1 MEQAD
6 NTLIRNA
13 SIDPAHPRWAFVPR
27 LGACAWCVFLGSQ
40 GFMYHSQSTVSASR
54 HRHCKCSSVVD
65 FDTRNP
71 SLKGYNQAAMQDA
84 YKKCRDAVIDDIDS
98 TWAAMSKEEIEAYAR
113 THNIRKGH
121 SVFDVYQRN
130 RIIQEMK
137 TRDREWLRTGKAAK
151 VDTSLLDKV
160 QYDRLED
167 YEKKTWDWL
176 AENHGLGFTLLPED
190 PSKPANIDALYQ
202 GALWELKN
210 PKQGKH
216 AIEDRIREGCK
227 KWKRLSLKS
236 SPKIIICN
244 SESNRSDKEVLE
256 ESVRRCK
263 WYGADELIFLSH
275 DGTKLYRWAK

>member
-1 MEQAD
+1 MVDETLYKQYIQALDANTNLLERALDNLAIELAVLSGDALEQALAARYASLIKEYGTIAASAACDFYAQQRQLAQVEQTYGAYTPTQATTAKDFSLFSEVGRALKKQEIGKILQELNGYAVRRTMEQAD

-40 GFMYHSQSTVSASR
+40 GFVYHSQSTVSASR
-54 HRHCKCSSVVD
+54 HSHCKCSSVVD

-84 YKKCRDAVIDDIDS
+84 YKECRDAVIDDIDS

-151 VDTSLLDKV
+151 TTQS
-160 QYDRLED
+160 
-167 YEKKTWDWL
+167 
-176 AENHGLGFTLLPED
+176 
-190 PSKPANIDALYQ
+190 
-202 GALWELKN
+202 
-210 PKQGKH
+210 
-216 AIEDRIREGCK
+216 
-227 KWKRLSLKS
+227 
-236 SPKIIICN
+236 
-244 SESNRSDKEVLE
+244 
-256 ESVRRCK
+256 
-263 WYGADELIFLSH
+263 
-275 DGTKLYRWAK
+275 